1 MNPGKERRE
10 TFNRDKR
17 RLKYWFAEGAFM
29 NNRRCLT
36 RVITAATIC
45 CALAFSSLAYTAH
58 SVSQEPKYEMG
69 TFYLCL
75 LVKRSDAPTGAAV
88 DLQKT
93 QQSHLKYLESLAA
106 SGKAV
111 ALGPFTDGG
120 RIAGLVVINATSAEE
135 ARTLTEADPMVK
147 AGVLAVE
154 VLKWWAAKGIMK
166 PPPTPFNFSELT
178 TYYFGLISRG
188 PKWTAERTPE
198 TDKLQAGH
206 MANINAMAKAGKLV
220 IAGPFDNAGNYS
232 GVFVFKVDTLEEA
245 RALSD
250 GDPAVQ
256 AGRLAVDV
264 HPWMV
269 LKGSLP

>member
-1 MNPGKERRE
+1 MKNM
-10 TFNRDKR
+10 R
-17 RLKYWFAEGAFM
+17 RLA
-29 NNRRCLT
+29 
-36 RVITAATIC
+36 RVITAAAFC
-45 CALAFSSLAYTAH
+45 CAMTLSSFAYAGY
-58 SVSQEPKYEMG
+58 SVSQETKYEMG

-75 LVKRSDAPTGAAV
+75 LVKRSDAPTLAAGE
-88 DLQKT
+88 LQKT
-93 QQSHLKYLESLAA
+93 QQGHLKYLESLAA

-120 RIAGLVVINATSAEE
+120 RIAGIVVINATSAEE
-135 ARTLTEADPMVK
+135 ARTIEEADPMVK
-147 AGVLAVE
+147 AGVLSVE

-166 PPPTPFNFSELT
+166 SPPTPFNFSELK

-232 GVFVFKVDTLEEA
+232 GVFVFKVDTIEEA
-245 RALSD
+245 KALSAA
-250 GDPAVQ
+250 DPAVV

>member
-1 MNPGKERRE
+1 MNN
-10 TFNRDKR
+10 TR
-17 RLKYWFAEGAFM
+17 RLA
-29 NNRRCLT
+29 RH
-36 RVITAATIC
+36 ITAAAIC
-45 CALAFSSLAYTAH
+45 CAMTFSSFAYGGHT
-58 SVSQEPKYEMG
+58 VSQEPKYEMG

-75 LVKRSDAPTGAAV
+75 LVRRSDAPTRDAV

-120 RIAGLVVINATSAEE
+120 RIAGIVVINATSAEE
-135 ARTLTEADPMVK
+135 ARTIEEADPMVK
-147 AGVLAVE
+147 SGVLSVE

-166 PPPTPFNFSELT
+166 SPPTPFNLAELK

-220 IAGPFDNAGNYS
+220 IAGPFDNAGNYA
-232 GVFVFKVDTLEEA
+232 GVFVFKVDTIEEA
-245 RALSD
+245 KALSAA
-250 GDPAVQ
+250 DPAVV

>member
-1 MNPGKERRE
+1 MKK
-10 TFNRDKR
+10 TR
-17 RLKYWFAEGAFM
+17 RLTT
-29 NNRRCLT
+29 LL
-36 RVITAATIC
+36 AAVAIC
-45 CALAFSSLAYTAH
+45 CAMTFSSFAYGGYP
-58 SVSQEPKYEMG
+58 VSQEPKYEMG

-75 LVKRSDAPTGAAV
+75 LVKRSDAPTVAAG

-93 QQSHLKYLESLAA
+93 QQGHIKYLESLAA

-120 RIAGLVVINATSAEE
+120 RIAGIVVINATSAEE
-135 ARTLTEADPMVK
+135 ARTIEEADPMVR
-147 AGVLAVE
+147 AGVLSVE

-166 PPPTPFNFSELT
+166 SPPTPFNLAELK

-188 PKWTAERTPE
+188 AKWTAERTPE

-220 IAGPFDNAGNYS
+220 IAGPFDNAGNYA

-245 RALSD
+245 KALSA
-250 GDPAVQ
+250 GDPAVI

>member
-1 MNPGKERRE
+1 MNN
-10 TFNRDKR
+10 TR
-17 RLKYWFAEGAFM
+17 RLA
-29 NNRRCLT
+29 
-36 RVITAATIC
+36 RVITAAAFC
-45 CALAFSSLAYTAH
+45 CAMTLSSFAYAGY

-75 LVKRSDAPTGAAV
+75 LVKRSDAPTAAGE
-88 DLQKT
+88 LQKT
-93 QQSHLKYLESLAA
+93 QQGHLKYLESLAA

-120 RIAGLVVINATSAEE
+120 RIAGIVVINATSAEE
-135 ARTLTEADPMVK
+135 ARTIEEADPMVK
-147 AGVLAVE
+147 AGVLSVE

-166 PPPTPFNFSELT
+166 SPATPFNLAEMK

-188 PKWTAERTPE
+188 AKWTPERTPE
-198 TDKLQAGH
+198 TDTLQTAH
-206 MANINAMAKAGKLV
+206 MDNIKNMAKAGKLV
-220 IAGPFDNAGNYS
+220 IAGPFDNAGNYA

-245 RALSD
+245 KALSA
-250 GDPAVQ
+250 GDPAVI
-256 AGRLAVDV
+256 AGRLTVDV